1 MVASRPLRSNSRA
14 EGLVID
20 DFFAI
25 SFEDKNFTGMSQ
37 SEKSYRLAE
46 KTYDKAGLLG
56 SPHKDLVGVQ
66 EGRIIGAYLNASD
79 RAVDRGMVT
88 VAAPAKKRI
97 ALSYLSLQVAQ
108 LPMTSDS
115 LHLCLIGG
123 WVSLLGYRRPMMAI
137 LQDSFKVVDM
147 LAFDRENPR
156 VVPLTR
162 KVAGELVLLS
172 VLAPLAVT
180 DIAVPFSQDIYCTD
194 ASLEKGAI
202 LRAAVSKDVS
212 EVLWKTSKTKGA
224 YSRLLSP
231 VKCVLKQL
239 GELEEVALERQRWQK
254 SELQR
259 LERPPAFSYDFIEVF
274 SGVLKISQCLL
285 EWGYV
290 VGPPLDISISEEYNL
305 EKHYVVSWLVFML
318 TEKRLLGFFLGP
330 PCTTFSIM
338 RRPRL
343 RSKQQPF
350 GFEPEDNQTHLGNV
364 LAHRSGQITYVGHR
378 SGAAG
383 LLETPYSSYMKHLPF
398 WNILR
403 RLDGASEVRSDSCRF
418 GSVHLKSFRFLGVN
432 VDTSK
437 LALRCKCTG
446 KHVQVQGDT
455 PKSLQF
461 TVMPWLPRWPLS

>member
-1 MVASRPLRSNSRA
+1 M
-14 EGLVID
+14 ID
-20 DFFAI
+20 VFFAI
-25 SFEDKNFTGMSQ
+25 SFEDKNFTGMGQ

-202 LRAAVSKDVS
+202 LWAAVSKDVS

-231 VKCVLKQL
+231 VECVLKQL

-259 LERPPAFSYDFIEVF
+259 LERPPAFSCDFIEFF
-274 SGVLKISQCLL
+274 SGASKISQCLL

-290 VGPPLDISISEEYNL
+290 VGPLLDISISEEYNL

-350 GFEPEDNQTHLGNV
+350 GFELEDNQTHLGNV

-446 KHVQVQGDT
+446 NMCKCRGDT